1 MARESL
7 FDRRSAAGS
16 RSSASSASSASMRAA
31 APPASVRRISLSAIA
46 AGAAIGLI
54 ALMTLVL
61 VALPGVRAMDP
72 VAKPMK
78 PAHPEGEVADVA
90 RALVEPGPVVT
101 DATRGREDAVSS
113 LVGSATMSRDEAERT
128 VAQWER
134 IYSASGAPPVAA
146 VERYGALPVEEERR
160 PIPWSAIWGSIAL
173 LGAAA
178 VFSLAG
184 ALRGQRPPTRYS
196 MA

>member
-1 MARESL
+1 MAREAL
-7 FDRRSAAGS
+7 FDRRSAAGP
-16 RSSASSASSASMRAA
+16 RSYAPAGAT
-31 APPASVRRISLSAIA
+31 APPASVRRISLRAIA

-61 VALPGVRAMDP
+61 VALLGVRAMDP
-72 VAKPMK
+72 VAKPIK

-90 RALVEPGPVVT
+90 RALVEPRPVVT
-101 DATRGREDAVSS
+101 DAARGREDAVSA

-160 PIPWSAIWGSIAL
+160 PIPWSAIWASIAL

-178 VFSLAG
+178 ALSLAG

-196 MA
+196 TAYY

>member
-1 MARESL
+1 MAREAL
-7 FDRRSAAGS
+7 FDRRSAAGP
-16 RSSASSASSASMRAA
+16 RSYASAGAT
-31 APPASVRRISLSAIA
+31 APPASVRRISLRAIA

-61 VALPGVRAMDP
+61 VALLGVRAMDP
-72 VAKPMK
+72 VAKPIK

-90 RALVEPGPVVT
+90 RALVEPRPVVT
-101 DATRGREDAVSS
+101 DAARGREDAVSA

-160 PIPWSAIWGSIAL
+160 PIPWSAIWASIAL

-178 VFSLAG
+178 VLSLAG

-196 MA
+196 MAYD

>member
-1 MARESL
+1 MAREAL
-7 FDRRSAAGS
+7 FDRRAAAGS
-16 RSSASSASSASMRAA
+16 RSSASSTSTKAA
-31 APPASVRRISLSAIA
+31 APPTSVRRISLSAIA

-54 ALMTLVL
+54 ALVTLVL
-61 VALPGVRAMDP
+61 VALLGVRAMDP

-78 PAHPEGEVADVA
+78 PAHPEGEAADVA
-90 RALVEPGPVVT
+90 RALVEPGVT
-101 DATRGREDAVSS
+101 DAARGREDAVSA

-160 PIPWSAIWGSIAL
+160 AIPWSAIWASIAL

-178 VFSLAG
+178 VLSLAG
-184 ALRGQRPPTRYS
+184 ALRGQHPPTRYS